1 MMQKARDK
9 LRELRALHDDGLL
22 SEQEFERRKN
32 AILDAEY
39 APPGAAPATVP
50 LPVRQGTELGF
61 MTGQEIGPQNRR
73 YRLERLIGT
82 GGMGQV
88 WQATD
93 LATHAELGSSEM
105 VALKIL
111 PPQLT
116 QSATHARLLI
126 EEATQARKLAHENI
140 VRVYEWAQDPATSS
154 YFIIMECLDG
164 EDLEHYLGRQGP
176 LPLAAVQE
184 LLQPVADALSYA
196 WEKHKLVHRDIK
208 PGNVFLTSKGD
219 IKLLDYG
226 IASRVRNAGSSLG
239 LETPNAGTE
248 GYRAPE
254 AGAHQRQPSPRID
267 VYAVAV
273 MIYQMLEGRM
283 PFDGLRTAEQLP
295 SRPLALNAAQ
305 WQVLQNGFSMTAEL
319 RPQSVQALLE
329 TLERA
334 AGPSAEELAELARQ
348 ERAREAERQKQAAL
362 AAERAKEE
370 ARRREEELEQ
380 RRKAE
385 AHAAALEKQRLDKL
399 RREQE
404 AQRQF
409 EAEEARKL
417 RKEAL
422 RGQLRARREADAATA
437 LHEHQQLQRKAIQ
450 AKAEAAYRAEQERE
464 KDRARK
470 EEASRSAAAA
480 APAAPAPAA
489 PAETSVPPEMPAPV
503 QGPLGVLRDVF
514 LDGSGQGPEL
524 VVLPSGRFQMGAHEE
539 EHKAALQAG
548 SQQGWLE
555 REKPQHWVGIE
566 QPFALARHPVSV
578 GEWRAFVKATGWA
591 GGSET
596 DWDKPGF
603 VQTDQ
608 HPVVGVSWND
618 AQLYLSWLGEK
629 TGQRYRLPSEA
640 EWEYACRAGT
650 RTAFNVGDTITTE
663 QANYDGLYVYNGG
676 ARGQYRGGTSAL
688 GSFAP
693 NAWGLSDMHGNV
705 WEWVQDIV
713 HDNYDGAPADGSA
726 WETGG
731 DTSRRILRG
740 GSWLYHPRYLRSAIR
755 NGFSIVLSNDIVGF
769 RVARQVDPDMIK

>member
-1 MMQKARDK
+1 MMQKAREK

-39 APPGAAPATVP
+39 APPGAAPAP
-50 LPVRQGTELGF
+50 APPPARQGTELGF

-116 QSATHARLLI
+116 QSATHAKLLI

-140 VRVYEWAQDPATSS
+140 VRVYEWAQDPATAS

-164 EDLEHYLGRQGP
+164 EDLEHYLGRHGA
-176 LPLAAVQE
+176 LPLATVQE
-184 LLQPVADALSYA
+184 LLRPVADALSYA

-208 PGNVFLTSKGD
+208 PGNVFLTARGD
-219 IKLLDYG
+219 VKLLDYG
-226 IASRVRNAGSSLG
+226 IASRVRNAGSSLA
-239 LETPNAGTE
+239 LETPNAGTQ

-254 AGAHQRQPSPRID
+254 AGAHQRQPSPRLD

-283 PFDGLRTAEQLP
+283 PFDDARSASHLP
-295 SRPLALNAAQ
+295 SAPQALNAPQ
-305 WQVLQNGFSMTAEL
+305 WQLLQNGFSLTAEL

-329 TLERA
+329 GLERA
-334 AGPSAEELAELARQ
+334 AGPSPEELAEQARQ
-348 ERAREAERQKQAAL
+348 EQARVAQQQRQAAL
-362 AAERAKEE
+362 AAEQA
-370 ARRREEELEQ
+370 REEELKQLRQRQEELDQ

-385 AHAAALEKQRLDKL
+385 IQAAALEKQRQDKL

-404 AQRQF
+404 AQRHF

-437 LHEHQQLQRKAIQ
+437 LQEHQELQRKAIV
-450 AKAEAAYRAEQERE
+450 AKAEAAYRAEQER
-464 KDRARK
+464 ARR
-470 EEASRSAAAA
+470 EEASRAAAQQQ

-489 PAETSVPPEMPAPV
+489 PAADHAEPV
-503 QGPLGVLRDVF
+503 ANAEGILRDDF
-514 LDGSGQGPEL
+514 LDGAGQGPEL
-524 VVLPSGRFQMGAHEE
+524 VLIPSGRFQMGAHEQ

-548 SQQGWLE
+548 SQQTWLD

-566 QPFALARHPVSV
+566 RPFALARHPVSV
-578 GEWRAFVKATGWA
+578 GEWRAFVKATGWEA
-591 GGSET
+591 GGAET
-596 DWDKPGF
+596 DWDNPGF
-603 VQTDQ
+603 VQTEL

-618 AQLYLSWLGEK
+618 AQLYLAWMSER
-629 TGQRYRLPSEA
+629 TGRQYRLPSEA

-650 RTAFNVGDTITTE
+650 RTAFNVGDTISTE

-676 ARGQYRGGTSAL
+676 TRGLYRGGTSPL
-688 GSFAP
+688 GTFAP
-693 NAWGLSDMHGNV
+693 NSWGLFDMHGNV

-713 HDNYDGAPADGSA
+713 HDNYDGAPCDGSA
-726 WETGG
+726 WEDGG
-731 DTSRRILRG
+731 DTSRRVLRG

-769 RVARQVDPDMIK
+769 RVARQLG

>member
-22 SEQEFERRKN
+22 SEQEFEHRKN

-39 APPGAAPATVP
+39 APPGGAPAP
-50 LPVRQGTELGF
+50 LPVRQGTELGL
-61 MTGQEIGPQNRR
+61 MAGQEIGPQNRR

-116 QSATHARLLI
+116 QSPTHARLLI
-126 EEATQARKLAHENI
+126 EEATQARKLAHEHI
-140 VRVYEWAQDPATSS
+140 VRVYEWAQDPATAS

-164 EDLEHYLGRQGP
+164 EDLEHFLAREGRLA
-176 LPLAAVQE
+176 LPAVQQ
-184 LLQPVADALSYA
+184 LLAPVAEALAYA

-208 PGNVFLTSKGD
+208 PGNVFLTSNGEV
-219 IKLLDYG
+219 KLLDYG
-226 IASRVRNAGSSLG
+226 IASRVRNAGSSIG
-239 LETPNAGTE
+239 LETPNAGTD

-254 AGAHQRQPSPRID
+254 AGAYQRQPSPRLD
-267 VYAVAV
+267 VYAVSV

-283 PFDGLRTAEQLP
+283 PFDEVRSASHLP
-295 SRPLALNAAQ
+295 SPPQALNAAQ
-305 WQVLQNGFSMTAEL
+305 WQVLQNGFSMTPEL

-329 TLERA
+329 SLERA
-334 AGPSAEELAELARQ
+334 AGPTAEELLEQARLERLREAQ
-348 ERAREAERQKQAAL
+348 RQQQAALEAQRAREA
-362 AAERAKEE
+362 
-370 ARRREEELEQ
+370 ARKLEEEQAQ
-380 RRKAE
+380 RRQAE
-385 AHAAALEKQRLDKL
+385 AHAAALEKQRQDKL

-404 AQRQF
+404 AQRQR

-437 LHEHQQLQRKAIQ
+437 LRAHQELQKKAVQ
-450 AKAEAAYRAEQERE
+450 AKAEAAYRAEQER
-464 KDRARK
+464 ARK
-470 EEASRSAAAA
+470 DAAEKAQASRAAASPEA
-480 APAAPAPAA
+480 A
-489 PAETSVPPEMPAPV
+489 AETVLPEAGARPEPV
-503 QGPLGVLRDVF
+503 AGADGLLRDDF
-514 LDGSGQGPEL
+514 LDGTGQGPEL
-524 VVLPSGRFQMGAHEE
+524 VLIPAGRFQMGSHEE
-539 EHKAALQAG
+539 EHKAAIHAG
-548 SQQGWLE
+548 AQKSWLE
-555 REKPQHWVGIE
+555 RETPQHWVGIG

-578 GEWRAFVKATGWA
+578 GEWRAFVRATGWS
-591 GGSET
+591 GGLET
-596 DWDKPGF
+596 NWEKPGF
-603 VQTDQ
+603 VQTDL

-618 AQLYLSWLGEK
+618 AQLYLAWLSDK

-650 RTAFNVGDTITTE
+650 RTAFNTGESISTE
-663 QANYDGLYVYNGG
+663 QANYDGLYIYNGG
-676 ARGQYRGGTSAL
+676 ERGQYRGGTTPQAT
-688 GSFAP
+688 FAP
-693 NAWGLSDMHGNV
+693 NAWGLFDMHGNV

-713 HDNYDGAPADGSA
+713 HDNYHGAPADGSA
-726 WETGG
+726 WEEGA

-740 GSWLYHPRYLRSAIR
+740 GSWLYHPRYLRSALR
-755 NGFSIVLSNDIVGF
+755 NGYSAVLSNDIVGF
-769 RVARQVDPDMIK
+769 RVARVVA

>member
-22 SEQEFERRKN
+22 SEQEFESRKN

-39 APPGAAPATVP
+39 APPGATPAP
-50 LPVRQGTELGF
+50 LPVRQGTELGY

-116 QSATHARLLI
+116 QSATHAKLLI

-140 VRVYEWAQDPATSS
+140 VRVYEWAQDPATAS

-164 EDLEHYLGRQGP
+164 EDLEHYLGRQGA
-176 LPLAAVQE
+176 LPLSTVQQ
-184 LLQPVADALSYA
+184 LLQPVAEALAYA

-208 PGNVFLTSKGD
+208 PGNVFLTARGD
-219 IKLLDYG
+219 VKLLDYG
-226 IASRVRNAGSSLG
+226 IASRVRNAGSSLA
-239 LETPNAGTE
+239 LETPNAGTQ

-254 AGAHQRQPSPRID
+254 AGTHQRQPSPRLD

-283 PFDGLRTAEQLP
+283 PFDDARSASHLP
-295 SRPLALNAAQ
+295 SAPQALNAQQ
-305 WQVLQNGFSMTAEL
+305 WQVLQNGFALTAEL

-329 TLERA
+329 ALERA

-348 ERAREAERQKQAAL
+348 EQARLVQQQKQEAL
-362 AAERAKEE
+362 AAGQA
-370 ARRREEELEQ
+370 REEELRLAKLRQEEQDQ

-385 AHAAALEKQRLDKL
+385 IQAGALEKQRQDKL

-404 AQRQF
+404 AQRHF

-437 LHEHQQLQRKAIQ
+437 LQEHQQLQRKAIV
-450 AKAEAAYRAEQERE
+450 AKAEAAYRAEQERARRE
-464 KDRARK
+464 VADRAT
-470 EEASRSAAAA
+470 AAVPAPLPV
-480 APAAPAPAA
+480 PAAEH
-489 PAETSVPPEMPAPV
+489 AEPV
-503 QGPLGVLRDVF
+503 ANADGVLRDDF
-514 LDGSGQGPEL
+514 LDGAGQGPEL
-524 VVLPSGRFQMGAHEE
+524 VLIPSGRFQMGAHEV
-539 EHKAALQAG
+539 EHKAAMQAG
-548 SQQGWLE
+548 SQPSWLE
-555 REKPQHWVGIE
+555 RETPQHWVGIE
-566 QPFALARHPVSV
+566 RPFALARHPVSV
-578 GEWRAFVKATGWA
+578 GEWRAFVKATGWVA
-591 GGSET
+591 GGAET
-596 DWDKPGF
+596 DWDNPGF
-603 VQTDQ
+603 VQTDL

-618 AQLYLSWLGEK
+618 AQLYLAWLSER
-629 TGQRYRLPSEA
+629 TGRHYRLPSEA

-650 RTAFNVGDTITTE
+650 RTAFNVGDTISTE

-676 ARGQYRGGTSAL
+676 QRGVYRGGTSAL
-688 GSFAP
+688 GTFAP
-693 NAWGLSDMHGNV
+693 NPWGLYDMHGNV
-705 WEWVQDIV
+705 WEWVQDAV
-713 HDNYDGAPADGSA
+713 HDNYEGAPVDGSA
-726 WETGG
+726 WEEGS
-731 DTSRRILRG
+731 DNSRRILRG
-740 GSWLYHPRYLRSAIR
+740 GSWLYHPRYLRSALR
-755 NGFSIVLSNDIVGF
+755 NGFSTVFSNDIVGF
-769 RVARQVDPDMIK
+769 RVARTLD

>member
-208 PGNVFLTSKGD
+208 PG
-219 IKLLDYG
+219 
-226 IASRVRNAGSSLG
+226 
-239 LETPNAGTE
+239 
-248 GYRAPE
+248 
-254 AGAHQRQPSPRID
+254 PRLD

-283 PFDGLRTAEQLP
+283 PFDGVRTAEQLP
-295 SRPLALNAAQ
+295 SKPQELKAAQ
-305 WQVLQNGFSMTAEL
+305 WQVLQNGFSMTPEL
-319 RPQSVQALLE
+319 RPQSVLALLE
-329 TLERA
+329 MLERA
-334 AGPSAEELAELARQ
+334 AGPSPEELAEQARQ
-348 ERAREAERQKQAAL
+348 ERARALARQKQAAL
-362 AAERAKEE
+362 DAEQAKEE
-370 ARRREEELEQ
+370 ARRREEEQEQQ
-380 RRKAE
+380 RRAE
-385 AHAAALEKQRLDKL
+385 AHAAALEKQRQNKL

-437 LHEHQQLQRKAIQ
+437 LQEHQQLQRKAIQ
-450 AKAEAAYRAEQERE
+450 AKAEAAYRAEQER
-464 KDRARK
+464 ARK
-470 EEASRSAAAA
+470 AEASRAA
-480 APAAPAPAA
+480 APAAPAAA
-489 PAETSVPPEMPAPV
+489 PVAEPPAGLSAEPPAGLSAEPPAGPKAEAPPPAPV
-503 QGPLGVLRDVF
+503 AAPTGLLRDDF

-524 VVLPSGRFQMGAHEE
+524 VCLPSGRFQMGASDE

-566 QPFALARHPVSV
+566 RGFALAIHPVSV
-578 GEWRAFVKATGWA
+578 GEWRAFVKATGWQRA
-591 GGSET
+591 GAET
-596 DWDKPGF
+596 DWDNPGF
-603 VQTDQ
+603 VQNEQ

-618 AQLYLSWLGEK
+618 AQLYLAWLSEK
-629 TGQRYRLPSEA
+629 TGQVYRLPSEA

-650 RTAFNVGDTITTE
+650 RGAFNVGDTISTE
-663 QANYDGLYVYNGG
+663 QANFDGLYVYNGG
-676 ARGQYRGGTSAL
+676 ARGQYRGGTSARNT
-688 GSFAP
+688 FPP
-693 NAWGLSDMHGNV
+693 NAWGLFDMHGNV

-713 HDNYDGAPADGSA
+713 HDNYDGAPCDGSA
-726 WETGG
+726 WEDGG
-731 DTSRRILRG
+731 DTSRRVLRG

-769 RVARQVDPDMIK
+769 RVARQLG

>member
-50 LPVRQGTELGF
+50 LPVRQGPELGF

-503 QGPLGVLRDVF
+503 QGPLGVLRDAF

-769 RVARQVDPDMIK
+769 RVARHVDPDMVK

>member
-1 MMQKARDK
+1 MMQNARDK

-39 APPGAAPATVP
+39 APPGAAPAP
-50 LPVRQGTELGF
+50 GALPVRQGTELGF
-61 MTGQEIGPQNRR
+61 MSGQEIGPQNRR

-176 LPLAAVQE
+176 LPLAAVQA
-184 LLQPVADALSYA
+184 LLRPVADALAYA

-219 IKLLDYG
+219 VKLLDYG

-254 AGAHQRQPSPRID
+254 AGAHQRQPSPRLD

-283 PFDGLRTAEQLP
+283 PFDGVRTAGQLP
-295 SRPLALNAAQ
+295 SKPQALKAAQ
-305 WQVLQNGFSMTAEL
+305 WQQLQNGFSMTAEL
-319 RPQSVQALLE
+319 RPQSVLALLE
-329 TLERA
+329 MIERA
-334 AGPSAEELAELARQ
+334 AGPSPEELAEQARQ
-348 ERAREAERQKQAAL
+348 ERARAAEQQKQAAL
-362 AAERAKEE
+362 AAEQAREE

-385 AHAAALEKQRLDKL
+385 AQAAALEKQRLDKL

-437 LHEHQQLQRKAIQ
+437 LQEHLQLQRKAIQ
-450 AKAEAAYRAEQERE
+450 AKAEAAYRAEQER
-464 KDRARK
+464 ARK
-470 EEASRSAAAA
+470 AQASRTVVAA
-480 APAAPAPAA
+480 APAAAVAEAPAA
-489 PAETSVPPEMPAPV
+489 EPLAPV
-503 QGPLGVLRDVF
+503 AAPTGLLRDDF

-524 VVLPSGRFQMGAHEE
+524 VCLPSGRFQMGAHEE
-539 EHKAALQAG
+539 EHKAALKAG

-566 QPFALARHPVSV
+566 RGFALALHPVSV
-578 GEWRAFVKATGWA
+578 GEWRAFVKATGWER
-591 GGSET
+591 GLSET
-596 DWDKPGF
+596 DWDNPGF
-603 VQTDQ
+603 VQNDQ

-618 AQLYLSWLGEK
+618 AQRYLSWLGEK
-629 TGQRYRLPSEA
+629 TGQVYRLPSEA

-650 RTAFNVGDTITTE
+650 RTAFNVGDTISTE
-663 QANYDGLYVYNGG
+663 QANFDGLYVYDGG
-676 ARGQYRGGTSAL
+676 ARGQYRGGTSER
-688 GSFAP
+688 GTFQP
-693 NAWGLSDMHGNV
+693 NAWGLFDMHGNV

-713 HDNYDGAPADGSA
+713 HDNYDGAPVDGSA
-726 WETGG
+726 WEDGG

-769 RVARQVDPDMIK
+769 RVARQLA

>member
-22 SEQEFERRKN
+22 SEQEFESRKN

-39 APPGAAPATVP
+39 APPGAAPAPAP

-61 MTGQEIGPQNRR
+61 MAGQEIGPQNRR

-116 QSATHARLLI
+116 QSATHAKLLI

-140 VRVYEWAQDPATSS
+140 VRVYEWAQDPATAS

-164 EDLEHYLGRQGP
+164 EDLEHYLARQGA
-176 LPLAAVQE
+176 LPLSAVQQ
-184 LLQPVADALSYA
+184 LLHPVAEALAYA
-196 WEKHKLVHRDIK
+196 WEKHKLVHRDLK
-208 PGNVFLTSKGD
+208 PGNVFLTAKGD
-219 IKLLDYG
+219 VKLLDYG
-226 IASRVRNAGSSLG
+226 IASRVRNADSSLA
-239 LETPNAGTE
+239 LDMPNAGTQ

-254 AGAHQRQPSPRID
+254 AGANQRQPSPRLD

-283 PFDGLRTAEQLP
+283 PFDDMRSASHLP
-295 SRPLALNAAQ
+295 SAPQALNAQQ
-305 WQVLQNGFSMTAEL
+305 WQVLQNGFSLTPEL
-319 RPQSVQALLE
+319 RPLSVQALLE
-329 TLERA
+329 GLERA
-334 AGPSAEELAELARQ
+334 AGPSAEELAEQARQ
-348 ERAREAERQKQAAL
+348 EQARLAQQQKQAAL
-362 AAERAKEE
+362 AAEQA
-370 ARRREEELEQ
+370 REEELRQARLRQEELDQ

-385 AHAAALEKQRLDKL
+385 IQAAALEKQRQDKL

-404 AQRQF
+404 AQRHF

-437 LHEHQQLQRKAIQ
+437 LQEHQELQRKAIV
-450 AKAEAAYRAEQERE
+450 AKAEAAYRAEQER
-464 KDRARK
+464 ARR
-470 EEASRSAAAA
+470 EEASRAAAQQQAPA
-480 APAAPAPAA
+480 APAAPAADH
-489 PAETSVPPEMPAPV
+489 AEPV
-503 QGPLGVLRDVF
+503 ANAEGILRDDF
-514 LDGSGQGPEL
+514 LDGAGQGPEL
-524 VVLPSGRFQMGAHEE
+524 VLIPSGRFQMGAHEL

-548 SQQGWLE
+548 SQQTWLD

-566 QPFALARHPVSV
+566 RPFALARHPVSV
-578 GEWRAFVKATGWA
+578 GEWRAFVKATGWEA
-591 GGSET
+591 GGAET

-603 VQTDQ
+603 VQNEE

-618 AQLYLSWLGEK
+618 AQLYLAWMSER
-629 TGQRYRLPSEA
+629 TGRPYRLPSEA

-650 RTAFNVGDTITTE
+650 RTAFNVGDTISTE

-676 ARGQYRGGTSAL
+676 PRGVYRGGTSPL
-688 GSFAP
+688 GTFAP
-693 NAWGLSDMHGNV
+693 NPWGLFDMHGNV
-705 WEWVQDIV
+705 WEWVQDVV
-713 HDNYDGAPADGSA
+713 HDNYEGAPVDGSA
-726 WETGG
+726 WEEGS
-731 DTSRRILRG
+731 DSSRRILRG
-740 GSWLYHPRYLRSAIR
+740 GSWLYHPRYLRSALR
-755 NGFSIVLSNDIVGF
+755 NGYSTVLSNDIVGF
-769 RVARQVDPDMIK
+769 RVARTLD

>member
-22 SEQEFERRKN
+22 SEQEFEHRKN

-39 APPGAAPATVP
+39 APPGGVAASV
-50 LPVRQGTELGF
+50 PVRQGTELGF

-73 YRLERLIGT
+73 YRLERLIAT

-140 VRVYEWAQDPATSS
+140 VRVYEWAQDPATAS

-164 EDLEHYLGRQGP
+164 EDLEHYLAREGR
-176 LPLAAVQE
+176 LPLATVQQ
-184 LLQPVADALSYA
+184 LLHPVAEALSYA

-208 PGNVFLTSKGD
+208 PGNVFLTAKGD
-219 IKLLDYG
+219 VKLLDYG

-239 LETPNAGTE
+239 LETPNAGTH

-254 AGAHQRQPSPRID
+254 AGTHQRQPSPRLD

-283 PFDGLRTAEQLP
+283 PFDDARSADHLP
-295 SRPLALNAAQ
+295 SAPQVLNAAQ
-305 WQVLQNGFSMTAEL
+305 WQVLQNGFSLTPEL

-329 TLERA
+329 ALERA
-334 AGPSAEELAELARQ
+334 AGPSPEELAELARQ
-348 ERAREAERQKQAAL
+348 EQSRLVEQQKQAAL
-362 AAERAKEE
+362 AAEEARKQ

-380 RRKAE
+380 RRKVE
-385 AHAAALEKQRLDKL
+385 AQAAAVEKQRQDKL

-404 AQRQF
+404 AQRAM

-437 LHEHQQLQRKAIQ
+437 LQAHQELQRKAIQ
-450 AKAEAAYRAEQERE
+450 AKAEAAYRAEQER
-464 KDRARK
+464 ARK
-470 EEASRSAAAA
+470 EQASRASSEQAPPQPQSAEAAAA
-480 APAAPAPAA
+480 DAPLVN
-489 PAETSVPPEMPAPV
+489 AE
-503 QGPLGVLRDVF
+503 GLLRDAF

-524 VVLPSGRFQMGAHEE
+524 VSIPSGRFQMGAHET
-539 EHKAALQAG
+539 EHQVAIKAG
-548 SQQGWLE
+548 SQKAWLE
-555 REKPQHWVGIE
+555 RETPQHWVGIT

-578 GEWRAFVKATGWA
+578 GEWRSFVKATGWE
-591 GGSET
+591 GGAET
-596 DWDKPGF
+596 DWDNPGF
-603 VQTDQ
+603 VQTDL
-608 HPVVGVSWND
+608 HPVVGISWKD
-618 AQLYLSWLGEK
+618 AQLYIAWLTEK
-629 TGQRYRLPSEA
+629 TGKVYRLPSEA

-650 RTAFNVGDTITTE
+650 RTAFNVGDTISTE
-663 QANYDGLYVYNGG
+663 QANYDGLYIYNGG
-676 ARGQYRGGTSAL
+676 PRGSYRGGTSPQ
-688 GSFAP
+688 GTFAP
-693 NAWGLSDMHGNV
+693 NAWGLYDMHGNV

-713 HDNYDGAPADGSA
+713 HDNYEGAPVDGSA
-726 WETGG
+726 WEEGG
-731 DTSRRILRG
+731 DSSRRILRG
-740 GSWLYHPRYLRSAIR
+740 GSWLYHPRYLRSALR

-769 RVARQVDPDMIK
+769 RVARKLD

>member
-22 SEQEFERRKN
+22 SEQEFEHRKN

-39 APPGAAPATVP
+39 APPGAPAP
-50 LPVRQGTELGF
+50 LPVRQGTELGL
-61 MTGQEIGPQNRR
+61 MAGQEIGPQNRR

-164 EDLEHYLGRQGP
+164 EDLEHYLARQGP
-176 LPLAAVQE
+176 LALAAVQQ

-254 AGAHQRQPSPRID
+254 AGAHQRQPSPRLD

-283 PFDGLRTAEQLP
+283 PFDGVRTAEQLP
-295 SRPLALNAAQ
+295 SRPVALNAAQ

-319 RPQSVQALLE
+319 RAQSVQALLE

-334 AGPSAEELAELARQ
+334 AGPSAEELA
-348 ERAREAERQKQAAL
+348 
-362 AAERAKEE
+362 
-370 ARRREEELEQ
+370 
-380 RRKAE
+380 
-385 AHAAALEKQRLDKL
+385 
-399 RREQE
+399 
-404 AQRQF
+404 
-409 EAEEARKL
+409 
-417 RKEAL
+417 
-422 RGQLRARREADAATA
+422 
-437 LHEHQQLQRKAIQ
+437 
-450 AKAEAAYRAEQERE
+450 
-464 KDRARK
+464 
-470 EEASRSAAAA
+470 
-480 APAAPAPAA
+480 
-489 PAETSVPPEMPAPV
+489 
-503 QGPLGVLRDVF
+503 
-514 LDGSGQGPEL
+514 
-524 VVLPSGRFQMGAHEE
+524 
-539 EHKAALQAG
+539 
-548 SQQGWLE
+548 
-555 REKPQHWVGIE
+555 
-566 QPFALARHPVSV
+566 
-578 GEWRAFVKATGWA
+578 
-591 GGSET
+591 
-596 DWDKPGF
+596 
-603 VQTDQ
+603 
-608 HPVVGVSWND
+608 
-618 AQLYLSWLGEK
+618 
-629 TGQRYRLPSEA
+629 
-640 EWEYACRAGT
+640 
-650 RTAFNVGDTITTE
+650 
-663 QANYDGLYVYNGG
+663 
-676 ARGQYRGGTSAL
+676 
-688 GSFAP
+688 
-693 NAWGLSDMHGNV
+693 
-705 WEWVQDIV
+705 
-713 HDNYDGAPADGSA
+713 
-726 WETGG
+726 
-731 DTSRRILRG
+731 
-740 GSWLYHPRYLRSAIR
+740 
-755 NGFSIVLSNDIVGF
+755 
-769 RVARQVDPDMIK
+769 

>member
-22 SEQEFERRKN
+22 SEQEFESRKN

-39 APPGAAPATVP
+39 APPGAAPAPAP

-61 MTGQEIGPQNRR
+61 MAGQEIGPQNRR

-116 QSATHARLLI
+116 QSATHAKLLI

-140 VRVYEWAQDPATSS
+140 VRVYEWAQDPATAS

-164 EDLEHYLGRQGP
+164 EDLEHYLARQGA
-176 LPLAAVQE
+176 LPLSAVQQ
-184 LLQPVADALSYA
+184 LLHPVAEALAYA
-196 WEKHKLVHRDIK
+196 WEKHKLVHRDLK
-208 PGNVFLTSKGD
+208 PGNVFLTARGD
-219 IKLLDYG
+219 VKLLDYG
-226 IASRVRNAGSSLG
+226 IASRVRNADSSLA
-239 LETPNAGTE
+239 LDMPNAGTQ

-254 AGAHQRQPSPRID
+254 AGANQRQPSPRLD

-283 PFDGLRTAEQLP
+283 PFDDMRSASHLP
-295 SRPLALNAAQ
+295 SAPQALNAQQ
-305 WQVLQNGFSMTAEL
+305 WQVLQNGFSLTPEL
-319 RPQSVQALLE
+319 RPLSVQALLE
-329 TLERA
+329 GLERA
-334 AGPSAEELAELARQ
+334 AGPSAEELAEQARQ
-348 ERAREAERQKQAAL
+348 EQARLAQQQKQAAL
-362 AAERAKEE
+362 AAEQA
-370 ARRREEELEQ
+370 REEELRQARLRQEELDQ

-385 AHAAALEKQRLDKL
+385 IQAAALEKQRQDKL

-404 AQRQF
+404 AQRHF

-437 LHEHQQLQRKAIQ
+437 LQEHQELQRKAIV
-450 AKAEAAYRAEQERE
+450 AKAEAAYRAEQER
-464 KDRARK
+464 ARR
-470 EEASRSAAAA
+470 EEASRAAAA
-480 APAAPAPAA
+480 QVQQQAPPAVESPASAP
-489 PAETSVPPEMPAPV
+489 EHVEPV
-503 QGPLGVLRDVF
+503 ANADGVLRDDF

-524 VVLPSGRFQMGAHEE
+524 VLIPSGRFQMGAHEL

-548 SQQGWLE
+548 SQQTWLD

-566 QPFALARHPVSV
+566 RPFALARHPVSV
-578 GEWRAFVKATGWA
+578 GEWRAFVKATGWEA
-591 GGSET
+591 GGAET

-603 VQTDQ
+603 VQNEE

-618 AQLYLSWLGEK
+618 AQLYLAWMSER
-629 TGQRYRLPSEA
+629 TGRPYRLPSEA

-650 RTAFNVGDTITTE
+650 RTAFNVGDTISTE

-676 ARGQYRGGTSAL
+676 PRGVYRGGTSPL
-688 GSFAP
+688 GTFAP
-693 NAWGLSDMHGNV
+693 NSWGLFDMHGNV
-705 WEWVQDIV
+705 WEWVQDVV
-713 HDNYDGAPADGSA
+713 HDNYEGAPVDGSA
-726 WETGG
+726 WEEGS
-731 DTSRRILRG
+731 DSSRRILRG
-740 GSWLYHPRYLRSAIR
+740 GSWLYHPRYLRSALR
-755 NGFSIVLSNDIVGF
+755 NGFSTVLSNDIVGF
-769 RVARQVDPDMIK
+769 RVARTLD

>member
-22 SEQEFERRKN
+22 SEQEFESRKN

-39 APPGAAPATVP
+39 APPGGTPAPP
-50 LPVRQGTELGF
+50 PIRQGTELGL
-61 MTGQEIGPQNRR
+61 MAGQEIGPQNRR

-116 QSATHARLLI
+116 QSPTHARLLI
-126 EEATQARKLAHENI
+126 EEATQARKLAHEHI

-164 EDLEHYLGRQGP
+164 EDLEHFLARQGKLA
-176 LPLAAVQE
+176 LPQVAQLLA
-184 LLQPVADALSYA
+184 PVAEALAYA

-208 PGNVFLTSKGD
+208 PGNVFLTSGGEV
-219 IKLLDYG
+219 KLLDYG
-226 IASRVRNAGSSLG
+226 IASRVRNAGSSIG
-239 LETPNAGTE
+239 LETPNAGTD

-254 AGAHQRQPSPRID
+254 AGAYQRQPSPRLD
-267 VYAVAV
+267 VYAVSV

-283 PFDGLRTAEQLP
+283 PFDDVRSAGQLP
-295 SRPLALNAAQ
+295 SAPQALNAAQ
-305 WQVLQNGFSMTAEL
+305 WQVLQNGFSMTPEL

-329 TLERA
+329 SLERA
-334 AGPSAEELAELARQ
+334 AGPSAEELLEQARQ
-348 ERAREAERQKQAAL
+348 ERAREAQRQQQAAL
-362 AAERAKEE
+362 AAQAARE
-370 ARRREEELEQ
+370 AARKLEEEQAQ
-380 RRKAE
+380 RRQAE
-385 AHAAALEKQRLDKL
+385 AHAAALEKQRQDKL

-404 AQRQF
+404 AQRQR

-422 RGQLRARREADAATA
+422 RGQLRARREADAASA
-437 LHEHQQLQRKAIQ
+437 LRAHQELQRKAVQ
-450 AKAEAAYRAEQERE
+450 AKAEAAYRAEQER
-464 KDRARK
+464 ARK
-470 EEASRSAAAA
+470 EAAEKEQASRTAASPEAVTA
-480 APAAPAPAA
+480 DAGVAEAQIPAQAQTP
-489 PAETSVPPEMPAPV
+489 VPVA
-503 QGPLGVLRDVF
+503 GVDNLLRDDF
-514 LDGSGQGPEL
+514 LDGAGQGPEL
-524 VVLPSGRFQMGAHEE
+524 VLIPSGRFQMGSHEE
-539 EHKAALQAG
+539 EHKAAMRAG
-548 SQQGWLE
+548 AQKNWLE
-555 REKPQHWVGIE
+555 RETPQHWVGIA

-578 GEWRAFVKATGWA
+578 GEWRAFVRATGWS
-591 GGSET
+591 GGLET
-596 DWDKPGF
+596 NWEKPGF

-618 AQLYLSWLGEK
+618 AQLYAAWLSEK

-650 RTAFNVGDTITTE
+650 RTTFNTGDTISTE

-676 ARGQYRGGTSAL
+676 ERGQYRGGTTAQ
-688 GSFAP
+688 GTFAP
-693 NAWGLSDMHGNV
+693 NAWGLFDMHGNV

-713 HDNYDGAPADGSA
+713 HDNYDGAPLDGSA
-726 WETGG
+726 WEEGG
-731 DTSRRILRG
+731 DSSRRILRG
-740 GSWLYHPRYLRSAIR
+740 GSWLYHPRYLRSALR
-755 NGFSIVLSNDIVGF
+755 NGYSAVLSNDIVGF
-769 RVARQVDPDMIK
+769 RVARQVD